1 MKITTNRQNFVQAL
15 SLGSS
20 LSGKSKVLPVL
31 DFTKLSFKN
40 NKCRISSYDGEIA
53 ISTIC
58 KCDSDLEDKVF
69 YVEPQILLKSL
80 RSIKEEDVVL
90 DFSEKEL
97 VINHRRGKFNIPLQD
112 VAEFPTPVFDNDT
125 QKITISSSI
134 LFNWIKE
141 SRTFVS
147 TDSLRPTLCG
157 FYLYIQDGELG
168 ICATDGF
175 KLYSDNVAYQ
185 SDCNMDAIIP
195 EKTANALLS
204 MVNGTDKTEILFGE
218 NNIVFKNETTSL
230 ICRKITGKFPNFQ
243 AVIPNNHTVSADFRK
258 EDFSDSLNRCLIM
271 ANTTS
276 SSVKMELKR
285 EVCNLIAED
294 IDFSKKGEDFF
305 DVSNCEMKEDS
316 FTIGMRGSCVKQCLD
331 SINSEDITIELT
343 NPRTAIIFKDKS
355 TPNKVILMM
364 PLVID

>member
-1 MKITTNRQNFVQAL
+1 MKITTNRQKFVQAL

-31 DFTKLSFKN
+31 DFARLVFKN

-53 ISTIC
+53 ISTT
-58 KCDSDLEDKVF
+58 CDCDFDLDEKVF
-69 YVEPQILLKSL
+69 YIEPQILLKSL
-80 RSIKEEDVVL
+80 RSIKEEDAVL
-90 DFSEKEL
+90 DFLEKEL
-97 VINHRRGKFNIPLQD
+97 VINHARGKFSIPLQD
-112 VAEFPTPVFDNDT
+112 VSEFPTPVFDNDT
-125 QKITISSSI
+125 KKIFISSST
-134 LFNWIKE
+134 LFNWVKE

-168 ICATDGF
+168 ICATDGL
-175 KLYSDNVAYQ
+175 KLYADNIAYQ
-185 SDCNMDAIIP
+185 SDGNIDAILP
-195 EKTANALLS
+195 EKITNPLLT
-204 MVNGTDKTEILFGE
+204 MINGTEKTEMMFGE
-218 NNIVFKNETTSL
+218 NNVVFRNDTTSL
-230 ICRKITGKFPNFQ
+230 VCRKITGKYPNFK
-243 AVIPNNHTVSADFRK
+243 AVVPKDHTLSADFRK

-271 ANTTS
+271 ANTAS

-285 EVCNLIAED
+285 DVCNLIAED
-294 IDFSKKGEDFF
+294 IDFLKKGEDFF
-305 DVSNCEMKEDS
+305 DVYNCEMKEDS
-316 FTIGMRGSCVKQCLD
+316 FTIGMRGSFVKQCLD

-364 PLVID
+364 PLMID